1 MTVTFCWQLT
11 FVWKAKVPV
20 IYGSLATPKNSSY
33 YPVLAKHLWRMRVS
47 GKIDALKW
55 RHMKGE
61 PNCLPYLK
69 EFTKVSI
76 KKLVAPF
83 VIVGIGVLLSLL
95 MLGSEIV
102 LQMFRQGPDAAT
114 DDETEFEEAFD
125 VIEKNLDSW
134 TNSDTNHLRKRDF
147 ILQELMLCFLD
158 WHAESI
164 VSYFVWSLYLSTFVF
179 KLQYLNM

>member
-1 MTVTFCWQLT
+1 M
-11 FVWKAKVPV
+11 
-20 IYGSLATPKNSSY
+20 
-33 YPVLAKHLWRMRVS
+33 
-47 GKIDALKW
+47 
-55 RHMKGE
+55 
-61 PNCLPYLK
+61 
-69 EFTKVSI
+69 
-76 KKLVAPF
+76 APF

-158 WHAESI
+158 
-164 VSYFVWSLYLSTFVF
+164 
-179 KLQYLNM
+179 